1 MSETLNDTLS
11 VARGPAKPRSFSQ
24 PFWQATRERKL
35 LLQYCRRSG
44 RFQFFPR
51 ATSVADG
58 HRDLEWR
65 EVSGRGEIFSY
76 TVVRRSRPPF
86 QGHEPFLLAV
96 VTLEEGVNIM
106 ADLVNCPL
114 DTARIGLTVVPCW
127 APLPDGTNLP
137 LFQPAG

>member
-11 VARGPAKPRSFSQ
+11 VARGPSRPRSFSQ
-24 PFWQATRERKL
+24 PFWQATRDRKL
-35 LLQYCRRSG
+35 LLQYCPRSA

-51 ATSVADG
+51 ATSIADG
-58 HRDLEWR
+58 RRGLEWR

-86 QGHEPFLLAV
+86 QGNEPFLLAV

-106 ADLVNCPL
+106 ADLVNCRL
-114 DTARIGLTVVPCW
+114 DAARIGLAVMPFW
-127 APLPDGTNLP
+127 APLPDGANLP
-137 LFQPAG
+137 LFQPAV